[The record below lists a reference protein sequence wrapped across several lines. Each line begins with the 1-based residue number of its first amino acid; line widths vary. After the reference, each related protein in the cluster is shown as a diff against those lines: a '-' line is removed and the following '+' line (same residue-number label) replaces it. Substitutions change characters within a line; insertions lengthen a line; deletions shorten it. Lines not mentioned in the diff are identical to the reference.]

1 VTTGERDLAVRIARR
16 LREAGHQALFAGGAA
31 RDHLRG
37 KPPVDIDIATSAP
50 PEAVQA
56 LFDETIPIG
65 VQFGVVL
72 VVVEGRPFEVATFRE
87 DLGVRDGRH
96 PAAVRYVDAEEDA
109 RRRDFTINGMFLDPE
124 TGAVIDYVGG
134 RRDLEARVVRAI
146 GDPAERFREDRLRM
160 LRAIRFATALD
171 FCVEPAT
178 MAAVRAHAPAIVDV
192 SAERIRDELTRLLVS
207 GRGGRGVGLLL
218 EAGLLQILLPEVAAL
233 DGVPQP
239 ARFHPEGDVLTH
251 TRMLLDAYEG
261 GGEAIALAALL
272 HDIGKAPTYT
282 INEKGRHS
290 YPNHADVGAE
300 MATAILQRL
309 RYPNQVVAQVH
320 ELVRRHMVWPT
331 LPKMREAKRRRF
343 LLQED
348 FADHLEL
355 HRLDVA
361 ACHRDFEIHVYAREE
376 REKLDREPPP
386 VRPLLSGHDLK
397 AMGFSPGPA
406 FREMLEA
413 LVDAQLE
420 GTVGDAAGARTFVLE
435 RFRPPDG
442 RPVAGKPG
450 A

>member
-1 VTTGERDLAVRIARR
+1 MTEHDLAVRIARR
-16 LREAGHQALFAGGAA
+16 LRKAGHQALFAGGCV
-31 RDHLRG
+31 RDYLLDETPG
-37 KPPVDIDIATSAP
+37 DYDIATSAP
-50 PEAVQA
+50 PEEVAA
-56 LFDETIPIG
+56 LFDETVPVG
-65 VQFGVVL
+65 AEFGVVL
-72 VVVEGRPFEVATFRE
+72 VVLSGRPFEVATFRE

-96 PAAVRYVDAEEDA
+96 PAAVRYADAEADA
-109 RRRDFTINGMFLDPE
+109 KRRDFTINGMFLDPE
-124 TGAVIDYVGG
+124 TGAVIDLVGG
-134 RRDLEARVVRAI
+134 QGDLKARLVRAI
-146 GDPAERFREDRLRM
+146 GEPAERFREDRLRM
-160 LRAIRFATALD
+160 LRAVRFATVLD
-171 FCVEPAT
+171 FRLDPGT
-178 MAAVRAHAPAIVDV
+178 MAAVQAHAPAIRDV
-192 SAERIRDELTRLLVS
+192 SAERIRDELTKLLVS
-207 GRGGRGVGLLL
+207 RRGGRGVGLLL

-239 ARFHPEGDVLTH
+239 VRFHPEGDVLTH

-282 INEKGRHS
+282 ITDKGRHS

-300 MATAILQRL
+300 MATDICRRL

-320 ELVRRHMVWPT
+320 ELVRRHMIWPT

-348 FADHLEL
+348 FARHLEL
-355 HRLDVA
+355 HRLDVD
-361 ACHRDFEIHVYAREE
+361 ACHRDFAIHAYAREE
-376 REKLDREPPP
+376 RRKLDLEPPP

-406 FREMLEA
+406 FGRMLDA

-420 GTVGDAAGARTFVLE
+420 GAVGDAPGARAFVLA
-435 RFRPPDG
+435 RFQPPDG
-442 RPVAGKPG
+442 RPVAGEAG